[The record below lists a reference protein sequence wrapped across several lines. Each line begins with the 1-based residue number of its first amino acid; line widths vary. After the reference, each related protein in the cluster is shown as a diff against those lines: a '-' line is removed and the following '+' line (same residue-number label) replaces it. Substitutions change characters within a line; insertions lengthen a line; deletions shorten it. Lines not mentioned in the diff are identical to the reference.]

1 MRLPQYKITQD
12 RRTMLVLLAL
22 DGAAG
27 IVVFNIIANFRGIAP
42 HPIFSPLAYPLLLL
56 AAAIFLIDGYN
67 GRTDMLSVDYL
78 SLHTIAVLAAMVAT
92 LLLTFAFFPVGYELH
107 SSRGVIALG
116 FVALIPIT
124 VGYRRL
130 ICMQTAS
137 GRSGSSF
144 VFVGSRKG
152 CQAFREECWR
162 MGMQQAIIN
171 SEIGEGAETGDAPG
185 PDILHRSI
193 EAVLADAASGAI
205 TVEAIVLGDSATSL
219 PAGLDQQL
227 VRLFFQGV
235 PTYTLEFFHQVYW
248 HNIPLDGLD
257 PAWLFQEGFQI
268 AREPVFERM
277 KRACDIFLACVGV
290 LLAAPFIAVAAIA
303 ILAEERGPVFFRQSR
318 VGMHGVPF
326 QILKLRTMRT
336 HAPHREGMYTQPGDS
351 RVTRVGRLLR
361 VTHLDEV
368 PQIWNVLRGDMS
380 LIGPRAEWDRL
391 VEDYELKIPCYEF
404 RHLVKPGI
412 TGWAQVNYPYGA
424 SLDDTLR
431 KLEYDLYYIRN
442 FSFTLD
448 ASIIIK
454 TIQVMLFGKGR

>member
-1 MRLPQYKITQD
+1 MRLHQYKITQD

-124 VGYRRL
+124 VAYRRL

-152 CQAFREECWR
+152 CHAFREECWR

-257 PAWLFQEGFQI
+257 PAWLFQEGFRI
-268 AREPVFERM
+268 TREPVFERI
-277 KRACDIFLACVGV
+277 KRITDILFATFGL
-290 LLAAPFIAVAAIA
+290 
-303 ILAEERGPVFFRQSR
+303 ILASPVFLVAIPAIWLAERDGVFYFQMR
-318 VGMHGVPF
+318 VGKNGIPF
-326 QILKLRTMRT
+326 RIAKLKTMRSGSDS
-336 HAPHREGMYTQPGDS
+336 ADPYTAQDDA
-351 RVTRVGRLLR
+351 RVTAVGRLLR
-361 VTHLDEV
+361 STRLDEL
-368 PQIWNVLRGDMS
+368 PQLWNVLKGDMS

-391 VEDYELKIPCYEF
+391 VEGYEQKIPCYYF

-412 TGWAQVNYPYGA
+412 TGWAQVKYRYGA
-424 SLDDTLR
+424 NLEDTIR
-431 KLEYDLYYIRN
+431 KLEYDLYYIRY
-442 FSFTLD
+442 FSFRLD
-448 ASIIIK
+448 ASIFLK
-454 TIQVMLFGKGR
+454 TIHIMLFGKGR